1 MYRSTKTYG
10 NEVGL
15 SCAFRQWRADSHCNK
30 LHGYSLGFRFTFE
43 AVQLDERNWVYDFGD
58 CKWIKS
64 YLQDKFDHKLV
75 VARDDPINEDE
86 FLHTTLSNI
95 ADIRYMDN
103 VGCEKFAESVFNH
116 VAPKIEKET
125 KGRVSLFSVECFEHG
140 ANSAIYQNPYG
151 SSVI

>member
-1 MYRSTKTYG
+1 MYQSTKTYG

-15 SCAFRQWRADSHCNK
+15 SCCFRQWRADSHCNK

-43 AVQLDERNWVYDFGD
+43 AAALDERNWVYDFGD
-58 CKWIKS
+58 CKWIKA

-75 VARDDPINEDE
+75 VARDDPILEDE
-86 FLHTTLSNI
+86 VPVLVLSNI

-116 VAPKIEKET
+116 VAPKIKETT
-125 KGRVSLFSVECFEHG
+125 KGRVSLFKVECFEHG

>member
-1 MYRSTKTYG
+1 MYQSTKTYG

-15 SCAFRQWRADSHCNK
+15 SCCFRQYKADSHCNK

-43 AVQLDERNWVYDFGD
+43 AATLDERNWVYDFGD

-103 VGCEKFAESVFNH
+103 VGCEKFAESVYNH
-116 VAPKIEKET
+116 VAPKIQETT

-151 SSVI
+151 SSV